1 MPSGTRD
8 RAAKGDTMTERE
20 ALLRAVCEFPDDD
33 TPRLVFADW
42 LQEHGEEERAEFIRL
57 QISRAH
63 KDDERLRQREAE
75 LLAAHRE
82 NWSQPFHQFE
92 VAGSFRRLMFGV
104 QFRRGFV
111 FALSVNDEESRF
123 VENAAA
129 LFRLAPVQRL
139 NLFHKHQHE
148 DLTRCPELLRVTELM
163 IDRQGFETEAIAQ
176 LLRSKYPT
184 NIARLDLIADDDNGH
199 LEVEGLSLLA
209 RAKTLP
215 ALRYLD
221 LSYNFCGW
229 MFSEERE
236 NWLARLLK
244 GPLIGQ
250 LETLRLRS
258 TDVTERCAM
267 ALARCQRAGALRQLD
282 VSGNSLSARSLRAIA
297 NAPHLSKL
305 VTLDLR
311 ENDYDSEGNQVR
323 DCPPELKKVLE
334 ARFGSGLILD
344 GKADPHPHD
353 ELFKQFT

>member
-1 MPSGTRD
+1 
-8 RAAKGDTMTERE
+8 MTERE

-42 LQEHGEEERAEFIRL
+42 LQEHGEEERAEFIRVQCRL
-57 QISRAH
+57 AR
-63 KDDERLRQREAE
+63 KDDERLRQRARE

-82 NWSQPFHQFE
+82 SWSQPFQQFE

-139 NLFHKHQHE
+139 NPFHKHQHE

-163 IDRQGFETEAIAQ
+163 IDRQGFETVAIAQ
-176 LLRSKYPT
+176 LLRSKYLT
-184 NIARLDLIADDDNGH
+184 NITRLDLIADDDNGH
-199 LEVEGLSLLA
+199 LETEGLALFA
-209 RAKTLP
+209 RAKSLP
-215 ALRYLD
+215 ALRHLD
-221 LSYNFCGW
+221 LSYNYCGW
-229 MFSEERE
+229 MFSDERE
-236 NWLARLLK
+236 NWLARLLN

-258 TDVTERCAM
+258 TDVTDGCAL
-267 ALARCQRAGALRQLD
+267 ALARCKRTGALRHLD
-282 VSGNSLSARSLRAIA
+282 VSGNSLSERSLRALA
-297 NAPHLSKL
+297 NSPHLSGL
-305 VTLDLR
+305 TTLDLR
-311 ENDYDSEGNQVR
+311 ENDYDYEGGSQLR
-323 DCPPELKKVLE
+323 ECPPELRTLLQ
-334 ARFGSGLILD
+334 ARFGTGLILE

-353 ELFKQFT
+353 ELFKEFA